1 MPSGQKQCVASH
13 QSPLKC
19 EQPRNAES
27 KWPPYPRAALS
38 VASTFNDSISTNSGS
53 RTSRNS
59 TLNSAA
65 SSASLAA
72 RHTAQPLAVRLHRS
86 SQCIDQYGESAHQSG
101 PRTNRCQ
108 SESAPSH
115 CGAAPDSVAADR
127 CAPTMLAFAHQSDH
141 LCVGFPQFKR
151 TFRSCATI
159 TSWPSCV
166 NSRLT
171 QGE

>member
-1 MPSGQKQCVASH
+1 
-13 QSPLKC
+13 
-19 EQPRNAES
+19 
-27 KWPPYPRAALS
+27 
-38 VASTFNDSISTNSGS
+38 
-53 RTSRNS
+53 
-59 TLNSAA
+59 
-65 SSASLAA
+65 
-72 RHTAQPLAVRLHRS
+72 LAVRLHRS

-127 CAPTMLAFAHQSDH
+127 CVNRASVRASIRSSLRRLSPI
-141 LCVGFPQFKR
+141 KR

-166 NSRLT
+166 NSGLT
-171 QGE
+171 QGQ